1 MTAAAHQEDPK
12 ELAAEVI
19 DMHRAI
25 TSLMEELDAIDCY
38 NQRACLCRNPEL
50 KAILIHNR
58 DEEKEHASM
67 LIEWIRREDGAFS
80 EELRE
85 ILFTKKTIAP

>member
-1 MTAAAHQEDPK
+1 MTNAAYQEDPK
-12 ELAAEVI
+12 ELAAEVV

-25 TSLMEELDAIDCY
+25 TSLMEELDAIDSY
-38 NQRACLCRNPEL
+38 NQRAARCLNPEL

-58 DEEKEHASM
+58 DDEKEHASM

-80 EELRE
+80 EQLRE
-85 ILFTKKTIAP
+85 VLFTKKTIAL